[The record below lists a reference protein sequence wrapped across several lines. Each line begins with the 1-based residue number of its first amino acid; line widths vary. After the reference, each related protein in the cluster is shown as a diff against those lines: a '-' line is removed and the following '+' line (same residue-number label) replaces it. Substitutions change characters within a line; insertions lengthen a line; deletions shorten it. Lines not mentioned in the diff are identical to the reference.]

1 MCSSKPKMPKP
12 APRYQGG
19 HAPTYSETGSKT
31 GRTSTILTGGDG
43 VRKPRGSAETAA
55 AGTTGGRDAA
65 MLPTMALVKKTLLGV

>member
-1 MCSSKPKMPKP
+1 MCSKPKTPPP